1 MFNCNDPGLGL
12 ELELDSD
19 LDLYSELE
27 CSICLES
34 INNDSGNLFITACNH
49 NFHNVCIKKWYNEKN
64 KSCTICRQSFITN
77 TKKNNLNLS
86 GFDLSGFDLNGFDLN
101 FNFDFDTLNNID
113 NIHYNANINNY
124 NANIDNC
131 NANIDNINTIILII
145 VASIFFIII

>member
-1 MFNCNDPGLGL
+1 MFNYNHSDLRLGL
-12 ELELDSD
+12 ELE
-19 LDLYSELE
+19 SELE

-34 INNDSGNLFITACNH
+34 IDSDSGNLFITACNH
-49 NFHNVCIKKWYNEKN
+49 HFHNFCIKKWYNEKN
-64 KSCTICRQSFITN
+64 KSCPICRQSFVTN

-86 GFDLSGFDLNGFDLN
+86 GFDLSGFDLGGFDL
-101 FNFDFDTLNNID
+101 NFDFDTLNNID
-113 NIHYNANINNY
+113 NIYYNANINNY